1 MADYIKPAQTVGNMV
16 EAGVVKAGLSALD
29 LLIRGALA
37 GAFLGFV
44 TTVAFLAGAQTGQ
57 PIVGAL
63 LFPAGFAIIVILGL
77 ELLTGNFAV
86 MPTALF
92 AGRIGAGQVIA
103 NWAWVFLGN
112 LIGSLIYAAL
122 FWITA
127 TEAGHTTGGLIGDRL
142 RALAVSKTTAYEAF
156 GAAGLL
162 TVFVKAVL
170 CNWMVSLGT
179 VMGLASSSSAGKILG
194 AWLPIFI
201 FVELGFEHSVVNMFA
216 IPVGMLLGA
225 HVSLADWWLWN
236 EIPVTLGNMV
246 GALLFTA
253 TALYVTYGRA
263 PASPQDVV
271 GEDGRAGTV
280 ARIRP

>member
-1 MADYIKPAQTVGNMV
+1 MADYIKPAQTVRNIV
-16 EAGVVKAGLSALD
+16 EAGVVKAALPPLD

-37 GAFLGFV
+37 GAFLGFA
-44 TTVAFLAGAQTGQ
+44 TSMAFLAGAQTGQ

-63 LFPAGFAIIVILGL
+63 LFPAGFAIIVVLGL

-86 MPTALF
+86 MPVAMF
-92 AGRIGAGQVIA
+92 AGRISPGQVMS

-112 LIGSLIYAAL
+112 LVGSLFYAVL
-122 FWITA
+122 FWIAA
-127 TEAGHTTGGLIGDRL
+127 TEAGHTSGGPIGDRL

-156 GAAGLL
+156 GAAGML

-179 VMGLASSSSAGKILG
+179 VMGLASSSTAGKILG

-201 FVELGFEHSVVNMFA
+201 FVEQGFEHSVVNMFA
-216 IPVGMLLGA
+216 IPAGMMLGA
-225 HVSLADWWLWN
+225 HVSMGEWWLWN

-246 GALLFTA
+246 GALLFTGA
-253 TALYVTYGRA
+253 ALYTTYGRTA
-263 PASPQDVV
+263 ASPQDVV
-271 GEDGRAGTV
+271 RDEGKGGTV
-280 ARIRP
+280 LPIRP

>member
-1 MADYIKPAQTVGNMV
+1 MADYMKPAQTVGHMV
-16 EAGVVKAGLSALD
+16 EAGVVKAGLPALD

-44 TTVAFLAGAQTGQ
+44 TTMAFLAGAQTGQ

-77 ELLTGNFAV
+77 ELLTGNFAI

-92 AGRIGAGQVIA
+92 AGRIGVGQVVS

-112 LIGSLIYAAL
+112 LIGSLLYAVL

-142 RALAVSKTTAYEAF
+142 RALAVSKTTTYEAF
-156 GAAGLL
+156 GMAGLL

-179 VMGLASSSSAGKILG
+179 VMGLASSSTAGKILG

-216 IPVGMLLGA
+216 IPVGMMLGA

-253 TALYVTYGRA
+253 TALYVTYGRTS
-263 PASPQDVV
+263 ASPQDVV
-271 GEDGRAGTV
+271 REDGRAGTV

>member
-1 MADYIKPAQTVGNMV
+1 MADYIKPAQTIRNIV
-16 EAGVVKAGLSALD
+16 EAGVVKAALPPLD

-37 GAFLGFV
+37 GAFLGFA
-44 TTVAFLAGAQTGQ
+44 TSMAFLAGAQTGQ

-63 LFPAGFAIIVILGL
+63 LFPAGFAIIVVLGL

-86 MPTALF
+86 MPVAMF
-92 AGRIGAGQVIA
+92 AGRISPGQVMS

-112 LIGSLIYAAL
+112 LIGSLFYAML
-122 FWITA
+122 FWIAA
-127 TEAGHTTGGLIGDRL
+127 TEAGHNSGGLIGERL

-156 GAAGLL
+156 GAAGML
-162 TVFVKAVL
+162 TVFVKAIL

-179 VMGLASSSSAGKILG
+179 VMGLASSSTAGKILG

-201 FVELGFEHSVVNMFA
+201 FVEQGFEHSVVNMFA
-216 IPVGMLLGA
+216 IPAGMMLGA
-225 HVSLADWWLWN
+225 HVSMSEWWLWN

-253 TALYVTYGRA
+253 AALYTTYGRV
-263 PASPQDVV
+263 PASLQDVV
-271 GEDGRAGTV
+271 RDEGKGGTV
-280 ARIRP
+280 SPIRP